1 MKIGFVNGCFDVLH
15 VGHISLLEF
24 CKSECDYLVV
34 AIDSDGKV
42 KKTKGKDRPFNNLKD
57 RIVMLKSIRYVD
69 EVMSFESSEE
79 LEKLVEHIQPDIMVV
94 GSDWEGKQIIG
105 SKFAKQLKYFRR
117 LDGYSTT
124 AILEN
129 TTNR

>member
-24 CKSECDYLVV
+24 CKSECDHLVV
-34 AIDSDGKV
+34 AIDSDEKV
-42 KKTKGKDRPFNNLKD
+42 KASKGKDRPFNNLKD
-57 RIVMLKSIRYVD
+57 RITMLKSIRYVD
-69 EVMSFESSEE
+69 EVRSFGSSEE
-79 LEKLVEHIQPDIMVV
+79 LEELVEYIRPDIMVV

>member
-24 CKSECDYLVV
+24 CKNQCDHLVV
-34 AIDSDGKV
+34 AIDSDEKV
-42 KKTKGKDRPFNNLKD
+42 KASKGKDRPFNNLKD
-57 RIVMLKSIRYVD
+57 RITMLKSIRYVD
-69 EVMSFESSEE
+69 EVKSFGSSEE
-79 LEKLVEHIQPDIMVV
+79 LEELVEYIRPDIMVV
-94 GSDWEGKQIIG
+94 GSDWEGKEIVG

>member
-1 MKIGFVNGCFDVLH
+1 MKIGFVNGCFDILH
-15 VGHISLLEF
+15 VGHVSLLEF
-24 CKSECDYLVV
+24 CKSQCDHLVV
-34 AIDSDGKV
+34 AIDSDEKV
-42 KKTKGKDRPFNNLKD
+42 KVSKGKDRPFNNLKD

-69 EVMSFESSEE
+69 EVRSFRSSEE
-79 LEKLVEHIQPDIMVV
+79 LEDLVEYIQPDIMVV
-94 GSDWEGKQIIG
+94 GSDWKGKEVIG
-105 SKFAKQLKYFRR
+105 SKFAKELKYFRR

>member
-1 MKIGFVNGCFDVLH
+1 MKIGFVNGCFDILH
-15 VGHISLLEF
+15 VGHVKLLEF
-24 CKSECDYLVV
+24 CKSQCDHLVV
-34 AIDSDGKV
+34 AIDSDEKV
-42 KKTKGKDRPFNNLKD
+42 KASKGKDRPFNNLKD
-57 RIVMLKSIRYVD
+57 RITMLKSIRYVD
-69 EVMSFESSEE
+69 EVESFGSSEE
-79 LEKLVEHIQPDIMVV
+79 LEELVEYIRPDIMVV
-94 GSDWEGKQIIG
+94 GSDWEGKEIVG

>member
-1 MKIGFVNGCFDVLH
+1 MKIGFVNGCFDILH

-34 AIDSDGKV
+34 AIDSDDKV
-42 KKTKGKDRPFNNLKD
+42 KTSKGEGRPFNNLED

-69 EVMSFESSEE
+69 EVKSFESSKELEE
-79 LEKLVEHIQPDIMVV
+79 LVEYIRPDIMVV
-94 GSDWEGKQIIG
+94 GSDWEGKEVIG

-129 TTNR
+129 TINR

>member
-1 MKIGFVNGCFDVLH
+1 MKIGFVNGCFDILH
-15 VGHISLLEF
+15 VGHVSLLEF
-24 CKSECDYLVV
+24 CKSQCDHLVV
-34 AIDSDGKV
+34 AIDSDEKV
-42 KKTKGKDRPFNNLKD
+42 KVSKGKDRPFNNLKD

-69 EVMSFESSEE
+69 EVRSFGSSEE
-79 LEKLVEHIQPDIMVV
+79 LEDLVEYIRPDIMVV
-94 GSDWEGKQIIG
+94 GSDWKGKEVIG